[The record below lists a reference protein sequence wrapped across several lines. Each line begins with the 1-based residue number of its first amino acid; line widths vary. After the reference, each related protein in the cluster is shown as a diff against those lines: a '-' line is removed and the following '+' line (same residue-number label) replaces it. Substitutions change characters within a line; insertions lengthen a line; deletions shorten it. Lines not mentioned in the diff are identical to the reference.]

1 MNTGTIRTGAAVAD
15 TGSEAEGIVP
25 EQPAISAI
33 SAISERPAKIR
44 GLEVFMG
51 KSFV

>member
-33 SAISERPAKIR
+33 SERPAKIR